1 MSIEND
7 ITDPRNWEIAST
19 KKMMSYSFGFILTLY
34 LLLAYNSFIF
44 YFYEV
49 EVGLKVELVSAA
61 VILYTV
67 WILVTG
73 PIIGYL
79 TDRPFKW
86 SKKYG
91 FRAPWIVGAAIPALI
106 FYLLVFT
113 PPN

>member
-7 ITDPRNWEIAST
+7 ISDPRNWEIAST
-19 KKMMSYSFGFILTLY
+19 RKMLSYSFGFILTLY

-67 WILVTG
+67 WISH
-73 PIIGYL
+73 
-79 TDRPFKW
+79 F
-86 SKKYG
+86 
-91 FRAPWIVGAAIPALI
+91 
-106 FYLLVFT
+106 
-113 PPN
+113 